1 MQRGAGG
8 ARVWVLRHAERG
20 AGCGFAEPL
29 TAAGRAQ
36 AAGAVREA
44 LARVPR
50 LQAVYSSP
58 FRRCLETAEPFVA
71 ERGLLTRV
79 DYSLCEHPGP
89 PGEGPAPRALPAE
102 WKQEF
107 SLDAGYC
114 SVFRAEALALAG
126 NASGAQL
133 RQRVVPFL
141 REVATRLVEEDGGG
155 EGAGEARRGDGE
167 RPSILLVTHQSVCHQ
182 LIGLDR
188 GLDVRALDAGYQ
200 GRPEVMDF
208 PVGGLAELK
217 RPL

>member
-1 MQRGAGG
+1 M
-8 ARVWVLRHAERG
+8 WVLRHAERG

-44 LARVPR
+44 LSRVPR

-79 DYSLCEHPGP
+79 DYSLCEHPDP

-102 WKQEF
+102 WEQEF

-114 SVFRAEALALAG
+114 SVFPAEALALAG
-126 NASGAQL
+126 NVSGAQL
-133 RQRVVPFL
+133 RQRVLPFL
-141 REVATRLVEEDGGG
+141 REMATRHAEGEDGGG
-155 EGAGEARRGDGE
+155 GEGEAQRGESD
-167 RPSILLVTHQSVCHQ
+167 RPSILFVTHQSVCHQ
-182 LIGLDR
+182 LIGLDC

-200 GRPEVMDF
+200 GQPEAMDF

>member
-1 MQRGAGG
+1 
-8 ARVWVLRHAERG
+8 VWVLRHAERG

-44 LARVPR
+44 LSRVPR

-79 DYSLCEHPGP
+79 DYSLCEHPDP

-102 WKQEF
+102 WEQEF

-114 SVFRAEALALAG
+114 SVFPAEALALAG
-126 NASGAQL
+126 NVSGAQL
-133 RQRVVPFL
+133 RQRVLPFL
-141 REVATRLVEEDGGG
+141 REMATRHAEGEDGGG
-155 EGAGEARRGDGE
+155 GEGEAQRGESD
-167 RPSILLVTHQSVCHQ
+167 RPSILFVTHQSVCHQ
-182 LIGLDR
+182 LIGLDC

-200 GRPEVMDF
+200 GQPEAMDF

>member
-1 MQRGAGG
+1 M
-8 ARVWVLRHAERG
+8 WVLRHAERG

-44 LARVPR
+44 LSRVPR

-79 DYSLCEHPGP
+79 DYSLCEHPDP

-102 WKQEF
+102 WEQEF

-114 SVFRAEALALAG
+114 SVFPAEALALTG
-126 NASGAQL
+126 NVSGAQL
-133 RQRVVPFL
+133 RQRVLPFL
-141 REVATRLVEEDGGG
+141 REMATRHAEGEDVGGG
-155 EGAGEARRGDGE
+155 EGEAQRGESD
-167 RPSILLVTHQSVCHQ
+167 RPSILFVTHQSVCHQ
-182 LIGLDR
+182 LIGLDC

-200 GRPEVMDF
+200 GQPEAMDF

>member
-1 MQRGAGG
+1 
-8 ARVWVLRHAERG
+8 VWVLRHAERG

-44 LARVPR
+44 LSRVPR

-79 DYSLCEHPGP
+79 DYSLCEHPDP

-102 WKQEF
+102 WEQEF

-114 SVFRAEALALAG
+114 SVFPAEALALAG
-126 NASGAQL
+126 NVSGAQL
-133 RQRVVPFL
+133 RQRVLPFP
-141 REVATRLVEEDGGG
+141 RERATRHAGGGDGGGG
-155 EGAGEARRGDGE
+155 EGEAQRGESD
-167 RPSILLVTHQSVCHQ
+167 RPSILFVTHQSVCHQ
-182 LIGLDR
+182 LIGLDC

-200 GRPEVMDF
+200 GQPEAMDF